1 MKPFVTCLLFL
12 SIVFSGQTWAQEKPS
27 KGETGSTSTKVEL
40 TPEETGWWKQV
51 EEAANEAKNAAKTLE
66 AKISQYKEAHKV
78 DNRAEAMARMP
89 ADLIENYKE
98 AKDRFRRILSQG
110 VEKKFRTPIDLARPR
125 VIWAPTPTY
134 TNEGRNNRA
143 CGKVTLKVAVGTD
156 GVVESTTVL
165 KSASYTC
172 PSIFSSTSP
181 KEDPSAPPIGNG
193 LENAAIDAAKE
204 MIFFPAIKDQF
215 FVSAT
220 AKVEIFF
227 NIA

>member
-1 MKPFVTCLLFL
+1 MRLLIFSVLCLFL
-12 SIVFSGQTWAQEKPS
+12 VQPILAIGQEKSS
-27 KGETGSTSTKVEL
+27 KSETGSTPTKVEL
-40 TPEETGWWKQV
+40 TPEETSWWKQV
-51 EEAANEAKNAAKTLE
+51 EDAANEAKNAAKTLE
-66 AKISQYKEAHKV
+66 AKISQYKETHKV

-125 VIWAPTPTY
+125 VIWAPIPTY